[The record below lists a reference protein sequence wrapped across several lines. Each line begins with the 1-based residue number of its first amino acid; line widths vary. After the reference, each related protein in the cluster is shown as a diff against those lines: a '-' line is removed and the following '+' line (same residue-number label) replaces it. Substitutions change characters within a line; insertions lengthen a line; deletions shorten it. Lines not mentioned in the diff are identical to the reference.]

1 MLMQKRTHRT
11 KIVAAVASA
20 ALAIVVSPAAGVGTN
35 DGLHG
40 DSSVAFW
47 PHETGALV
55 GTSETYIDVRADG
68 SYFDPSVG
76 RRVAPANVE

>member
-1 MLMQKRTHRT
+1 MQKRSHRM
-11 KIVAAVASA
+11 KIVTAAAST
-20 ALAIVVSPAAGVGTN
+20 ALAIVVSPAAAVGD

-40 DSSVAFW
+40 DSSVPFW

-55 GTSETYIDVRADG
+55 GTSETFIDVRADG